1 MVKWLKDL
9 GHSLTGLYGLL
20 PSLWHKI
27 IDFKTHTLSLLF
39 DVHKLITDTET
50 VIQEIKDFE
59 INPKWNSR
67 VIVAPR
73 VVERIKELYDV
84 PIRIANDVKDLVKLL
99 REKVQPTEFKVEDVE
114 ELDGVPAKLA
124 KAGEKILGFATLIID
139 ALVSIEAMVADLAD
153 IVDAIKTTLE
163 DLKGLDALFLPQN
176 STKKTVDK
184 HFRSRIKS

>member
-1 MVKWLKDL
+1 MIKWLKDL

-20 PSLWHKI
+20 PGAWTKLI
-27 IDFKTHTLSLLF
+27 EFKNHTLSLF
-39 DVHKLITDTET
+39 TDIQKLISDVEA
-50 VIQEIKDFE
+50 VIQDIKTFE
-59 INPKWNSR
+59 VNPKWNTR

-73 VVERIKELYDV
+73 VVERIQELYDV
-84 PIRIANDVKDLVKLL
+84 PIRITNDIKDLVKLL

-124 KAGEKILGFATLIID
+124 KAGEKILGFVTLIVD
-139 ALVSIEAMVADLAD
+139 ALVSIEAMVADLED

-163 DLKGLDALFLPQN
+163 DLKGLDALFLPQG

-184 HFRSRIKS
+184 HYRSRIKS